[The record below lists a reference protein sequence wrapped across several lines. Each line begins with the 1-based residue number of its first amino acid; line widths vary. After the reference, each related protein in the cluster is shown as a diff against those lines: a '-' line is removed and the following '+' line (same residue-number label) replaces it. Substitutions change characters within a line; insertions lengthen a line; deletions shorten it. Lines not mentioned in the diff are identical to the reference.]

1 MYVLVIFFPQTFAWT
16 SGGQW
21 IVSSRVPFIVDV
33 CKSTFEQLDE
43 LLGEVCVEMEGQSD
57 WPPPQDKECLAVAGL
72 NLLNLQ
78 VWIEGFF
85 LGGLR
90 EGGLNRTQ
98 RILYF
103 KTFMTARCVEFIEE

>member
-43 LLGEVCVEMEGQSD
+43 LLGEVCVEMEGKSD

-85 LGGLR
+85 LGG
-90 EGGLNRTQ
+90 GGVERRRT
-98 RILYF
+98 
-103 KTFMTARCVEFIEE
+103 E